1 MLFQV
6 TGTCIYTY
14 KWTKLEEFENSFS
27 QSENVYETVR

>member
-6 TGTCIYTY
+6 TGTCSYTY

-27 QSENVYETVR
+27 LCENAYETI